1 MSTNPYSAELKKFKA
16 NITINVRSDDDNAT
30 FNNIYNYID
39 NLNGKVNL
47 LDLNNT
53 TDVDKFQKNITEATI
68 MKSLILNDNYY
79 KENIG
84 ITNPHYEFI
93 KNNKPWAMY
102 FAEDYVAGDNK
113 LYDCSG
119 NGRHATTS
127 CTGTST
133 INKSTASGKGA
144 INSINYL
151 SGDSNC
157 KIDFPDGSI
166 PSQFTIAS
174 ITKYADTTTITNTR
188 ILQGKNTNWYHG
200 HSANVKNTYYYG
212 TTTSTP
218 SIVNYT
224 YNTNPN
230 KDDWCI
236 AVNNN
241 KTSNYKGND
250 NLTINNSNVKGNWC
264 FACLI
269 IWENNS
275 VVVDDVQKLL
285 VSFLS
290 TSGMTKNLFLI
301 KDTNLIKPS
310 KALYTH
316 DTFDKYNFLLIIL
329 TQLYEQFI
337 QFKNDTE
344 PERKN
349 NLLKNGLTFN
359 FTQQDGSE
367 IILTTSN
374 LLNAT
379 TETTTFVNDINNDTN
394 HSSKTTYNTY
404 FINIKSTF
412 INHLDLIKKNDMFQ
426 VESYWYY
433 YTTCAS
439 IYINSANILSDLYGA
454 ITSPYQTIQPR
465 LCNTSFPQVQQI
477 NNSFSYFSF
486 TETDVV
492 YYINV
497 LNPITCD
504 ILLVG
509 GGAGGT
515 NYTSNSN
522 GGDGGTPNYIESKY
536 LAPGLYEIKI
546 GRGGDSNNPGIQT
559 SVKHLKNLIPDIVA
573 EGGTNTLRPKSSGE
587 KGGGKNRQAN
597 TAAGIPANTVGSE
610 GKDGISY
617 IITGTS
623 ICYGSGGGGGSSING
638 LTTPGG
644 RESGGNGGTKNA
656 PNSNGRKN
664 MGGGGGGGS
673 EFSFNGASGG
683 SGVVIIKINNS
694 DISKITCSQN
704 YKNVLNTTT
713 YNSIG
718 NGLNNLVI
726 DNQNNNF
733 IRNYMIEIG
742 DINKN
747 IRKINMDINRSNNKY
762 TEQSKIIN
770 SSYIELLAIALLVI
784 LIIIYIYLV
793 SVNDNITIIK
803 FSTISVCAFV
813 LIYLIIYFT
822 YLRNIINENFD
833 VQYANNN
840 YIILFEKINL
850 LIGKNQIYTVTNL
863 SNIPLQQEKNRYKKY
878 LDIQSTNSKNSLNQ
892 LNIVSL
898 ENKKTAYEIHLI
910 FILSILLSMLFII
923 YGYNNDLLLP
933 LIIIFFTI
941 FVILLYYLYIYQVKN
956 VHVDNSKYYWKKP
969 K

>member
-53 TDVDKFQKNITEATI
+53 TDVDEFQRNITEANI

-119 NGRHATTS
+119 NGRHAITS
-127 CTGTST
+127 GT

-174 ITKYADTTTITNTR
+174 ITKYTDTTASTNTR

-200 HSANVKNTYYYG
+200 HSTNVKNTYYYG

-250 NLTINNSNVKGNWC
+250 NLTINNSIINSPIKGNWC

-275 VVVDDVQKLL
+275 VVVNNVQELL

-290 TSGMTKNLFLI
+290 TPGMTKNKFLI
-301 KDTNLIKPS
+301 KDISLIKPS
-310 KALYTH
+310 RALYTL
-316 DTFDKYNFLLIIL
+316 DTFNKYNFLLIIL
-329 TQLYEQFI
+329 TQLYEQFLL
-337 QFKNDTE
+337 FKNDTG

-349 NLLKNGLTFN
+349 NLLKNGLKFN
-359 FTQQDGSE
+359 FTQQDGSVF
-367 IILTTSN
+367 ILTTSN

-379 TETTTFVNDINNDTN
+379 TETTTFVNDIDNNIN
-394 HSSKTTYNTY
+394 HSLKTTYNAS

-439 IYINSANILSDLYGA
+439 IYINSANILSYLYRA

-465 LCNTSFPQVQQI
+465 LCNTSFPKVQKI

-515 NYTSNSN
+515 NNTSNSN
-522 GGDGGTPNYIESKY
+522 GGDGGTLNYIPSKY

-559 SVKHLKNLIPDIVA
+559 FVIHLKKSIPDMVA
-573 EGGTNTLRPKSSGE
+573 AGGTNTLLAKSPGE

-597 TAAGIPANTVGSE
+597 TAAGISANTVGSE
-610 GKDGISY
+610 GKDGTSCN
-617 IITGTS
+617 ITGTS

-840 YIILFEKINL
+840 YIILFKNINL
-850 LIGKNQIYTVTNL
+850 LIRKNQIYTVTNL
-863 SNIPLQQEKNRYKKY
+863 SDIPLQQEKNRYKKY

-941 FVILLYYLYIYQVKN
+941 FVILLYCLYIYQVKN